1 MRMCL
6 ALIWLYC
13 MHCLLGNLY
22 DITRLRV
29 APSHSGFAFIRR
41 PRNYFVLT
49 LRGVAKAGDLQ
60 QIYDHVCSHFGEYDV
75 SDWPSWVW
83 RASHSELLEDENRAR
98 RHAKLEPL
106 VAPSSD
112 WTYLLSRNVQQTC
125 KELSVAWAKKYGM
138 SAQDDPMCVFDLSQS
153 TARSNISRGSLPTLR
168 THSERLWS
176 PMRKRWLTFAER
188 LACMGYPVY
197 SFRLGHGC
205 PGAP

>member
-1 MRMCL
+1 MQ
-6 ALIWLYC
+6 
-13 MHCLLGNLY
+13 H
-22 DITRLRV
+22 
-29 APSHSGFAFIRR
+29 
-41 PRNYFVLT
+41 
-49 LRGVAKAGDLQ
+49 
-60 QIYDHVCSHFGEYDV
+60 IYDHVCSHFVEYDV

-83 RASHSELLEDENRAR
+83 RASHSELLEEENRAR

-112 WTYLLSRNVQQTC
+112 WTYLLSRKQQQTC
-125 KELSVAWAKKYGM
+125 EEVAVSWAKKYGM

-197 SFRLGHGC
+197 SDLATAARVPLDTIS
-205 PGAP
+205 PGAPHFGVGNAMHVANLGIICLVVLGGCDFPS